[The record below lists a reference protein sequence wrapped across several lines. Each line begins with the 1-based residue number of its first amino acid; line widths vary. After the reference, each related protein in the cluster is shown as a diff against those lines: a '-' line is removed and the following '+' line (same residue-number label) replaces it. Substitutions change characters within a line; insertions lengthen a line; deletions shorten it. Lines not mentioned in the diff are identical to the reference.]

1 MNKKILF
8 YTRNSGLDKDKQSK
22 VREIIKDAALR
33 CQVDIY
39 EYPDIPDQFDLIIA
53 AGGDGTFIDASHIA
67 VEHDVP
73 VAGLNIGQLGFL
85 AEINP
90 EEWHVID
97 SIFYGKYNVT
107 QRMMIDVTA
116 TRNNEIFFRSKALN
130 EVVIH
135 RALDTPMILISIR
148 YGEEELPEY
157 KADGVIIATPTGST
171 AYNLSF
177 NGPIIYP
184 TEESFVI
191 NAMAPHALTHRPIV
205 LPSNNEISIKV
216 KECKGGIM
224 NCDGKYV
231 AGIDED
237 DTIVIKM
244 SDKKLKYIANP
255 ERTFFSILAQK
266 LHLGKR
272 M

>member
-1 MNKKILF
+1 MNRNILF
-8 YTRNSGLDKDKQSK
+8 YTRENGLNSEKQKK
-22 VREIIKDAALR
+22 VKEILSDAAKR
-33 CQVDIY
+33 CMARIY
-39 EYPDIPDQFDLIIA
+39 EYPDIPEKIDVIIA

-73 VAGLNIGQLGFL
+73 IAGINIGQLGFL
-85 AEINP
+85 AETNP
-90 EEWHVID
+90 EEWNIID
-97 SIFYGKYNVT
+97 SILHGKFMVT
-107 QRMMIDVTA
+107 ERMMIDVCAKRGDTQ
-116 TRNNEIFFRSKALN
+116 FFKSRSLN

-135 RALDTPMILISIR
+135 RDLNVPMMLISLK

-157 KADGVIIATPTGST
+157 KADGVIVATPTGST

-205 LPSNNEISIKV
+205 LPSNRNLTINI
-216 KECKGGIM
+216 KECQKGLLI
-224 NCDGKYV
+224 CDGKNTTEIV
-231 AGIDED
+231 AS
-237 DTIVIKM
+237 DTVIIKM
-244 SDKKLKYIANP
+244 SEKKLKYISNP
-255 ERTFFSILAQK
+255 DRTFFSILSEK